1 MNSSKTKEAEDRIAS
16 IVYELGEM
24 IHRRLGPGLYE
35 SVYRDI
41 LAHELRKRGL
51 SVQIEV
57 PVPLVWDE
65 LRFDRTYA
73 ADILVEDLVVVEVK
87 AVSEQHPI
95 HKAQALTHTKLL
107 NKRLGLVVN
116 FGLMLFKLGFQRAA
130 NGLPE

>member
-1 MNSSKTKEAEDRIAS
+1 MTEPEDRIAA
-16 IVYELGEM
+16 IVYEVGEM

-41 LAHELRKRGL
+41 LAYELEKRGFA
-51 SVQIEV
+51 VRIEV

-73 ADILVEDLVVVEVK
+73 ADILVEELVVVEVK
-87 AVSEQHPI
+87 AVAEKHPI
-95 HKAQALTHTKLL
+95 HKAQALTHTRLL
-107 NKRLGLVVN
+107 DKRLGLVVN
-116 FGLMLFKLGFQRAA
+116 FVLVTFKQGFQRAA

>member
-1 MNSSKTKEAEDRIAS
+1 MQEPEDRIAS
-16 IVYELGEM
+16 IVYETGEM

-41 LAHELRKRGL
+41 LAYELKKRGL
-51 SVQIEV
+51 DVRIEV

-73 ADILVEDLVVVEVK
+73 ADIVVEDLVVVEVK
-87 AVSEQHPI
+87 AVAEQHPI

-107 NKRLGLVVN
+107 KKRLGLVTN
-116 FGLMLFKLGFQRAA
+116 FGLLLFKQGFQSAA
-130 NGLPE
+130 NGMPQ

>member
-1 MNSSKTKEAEDRIAS
+1 MTEPEDRIGAV
-16 IVYELGEM
+16 VYEVGEM

-41 LAHELRKRGL
+41 LAYELEKCGFAVR
-51 SVQIEV
+51 IEV

-73 ADILVEDLVVVEVK
+73 ADILVEELVVVEVK
-87 AVSEQHPI
+87 AVAEKHPI
-95 HKAQALTHTKLL
+95 HKAQALTHTRLL
-107 NKRLGLVVN
+107 EKRLGLVVN
-116 FGLMLFKLGFQRAA
+116 FGLVTFKQGFQRAA